1 VTSGPRDIDPV
12 ILCAD
17 DYAMTAGVS
26 RGILELAQLRRL
38 SATSA
43 LVTLERW
50 PQDAKPLAQVR
61 DRIAVGLHIDLTLG
75 KPLGPL
81 PSLSPHGRFP
91 SLRQIVIRALTS
103 RIDQDE
109 VAAEVTRQLD
119 RFEEAV
125 GFPPD
130 HVDGHQHVHALPVLR
145 NGVLEALTKR
155 FPSGGPLVR
164 DPADSIPAIRR
175 RGLAV
180 RKSMIINVLSSGF
193 GAAARARGFAVNGS
207 FAGTSPFKEGRP
219 YADELQAAFSA
230 GGRHH
235 LVMCHP
241 GHVDPELSRLDPVVA
256 RRAEEYA
263 ALAQVENLPARLWHP
278 RRTVDGPPVI
288 WQGAGGHG

>member
-1 VTSGPRDIDPV
+1 
-12 ILCAD
+12 
-17 DYAMTAGVS
+17 
-26 RGILELAQLRRL
+26 
-38 SATSA
+38 
-43 LVTLERW
+43 
-50 PQDAKPLAQVR
+50 
-61 DRIAVGLHIDLTLG
+61 
-75 KPLGPL
+75 
-81 PSLSPHGRFP
+81 
-91 SLRQIVIRALTS
+91 
-103 RIDQDE
+103 
-109 VAAEVTRQLD
+109 
-119 RFEEAV
+119 
-125 GFPPD
+125 
-130 HVDGHQHVHALPVLR
+130 
-145 NGVLEALTKR
+145 
-155 FPSGGPLVR
+155 VR

-207 FAGTSPFKEGRP
+207 FAGTSPFKEGRS

>member
-1 VTSGPRDIDPV
+1 MTTAPV

-26 RGILELAQLRRL
+26 RGILELAQSRRL

-43 LVTLERW
+43 LVTLDRW
-50 PQDAKPLAQVR
+50 PEDAKPIAGVR

-75 KPLGPL
+75 RPLGPM
-81 PSLSPHGRFP
+81 PSLAPEGRFP
-91 SLRQIVIRALTS
+91 NLRQVLARALTG
-103 RIDQDE
+103 RIDQEDI
-109 VAAEVTRQLD
+109 AAEVTRQLD
-119 RFEEAV
+119 RFEDGT

-130 HVDGHQHVHALPVLR
+130 HVDGHQHVHALPAIR
-145 NGVLEALTKR
+145 HGVLKALARR

-164 DPADSIPAIRR
+164 DPADSVSAIRK

-180 RKSMIINVLSSGF
+180 RKSIVINLLSSGF
-193 GAAARARGFAVNGS
+193 AAAVRARGFAVNDS
-207 FAGTSPFKEGRP
+207 FAGTSPFKEGQP
-219 YADELQAAFSA
+219 YGDELTAAFSE

-241 GHVDPELSRLDPVVA
+241 GHVDPELSSLDPVVI

-263 ALAQVENLPARLWHP
+263 ALAQKPGLPAKLWYP
-278 RRTVDGPPVI
+278 ERASDGPPVV
-288 WQGAGGHG
+288 WQRA

>member
-1 VTSGPRDIDPV
+1 MISGPRNIDPV

-26 RGILELAQLRRL
+26 RGILELAQLHRL

-50 PQDAKPLAQVR
+50 RQDATPLAQVR

-81 PSLSPHGRFP
+81 PSLAPLGRFP
-91 SLRQIVIRALTS
+91 SLRQIVIRALTG

-109 VAAEVTRQLD
+109 IAAEVTRQLD
-119 RFEEAV
+119 RFEEAI

-130 HVDGHQHVHALPVLR
+130 HIDGHQHVHALPALR
-145 NGVLEALTKR
+145 NGVLKALTKR

-164 DPADSIPAIRR
+164 DPADSISAIRQ

-180 RKSMIINVLSSGF
+180 PKSMVINVLSSGF
-193 GAAARARGFAVNGS
+193 GTAALARGFTVNDS
-207 FAGTSPFKEGRP
+207 FAGTSPFKEGQP
-219 YADELQAAFSA
+219 YTDELQAAFSV

-256 RRAEEYA
+256 RRADEYT
-263 ALAQVENLPARLWHP
+263 ALAQVKDLPARLWHP
-278 RRTVDGPPVI
+278 RRTADGPPVT
-288 WQGAGGHG
+288 WHGAGGHD